1 MQPGVLGH
9 VRLGHVLPKP
19 DGRVLRDRDRLYP
32 SKPLVCPGAQE
43 GGPRIMLVKRKIFM
57 VACLQPSHG
66 MSVAK
71 AFC

>member
-1 MQPGVLGH
+1 MRPGVLGH

-32 SKPLVCPGAQE
+32 SKPLVRQGTQE
-43 GGPRIMLVKRKIFM
+43 GGPGIILVKRKVFM
-57 VACLQPSHG
+57 VACLQPSRAIA
-66 MSVAK
+66 VAE